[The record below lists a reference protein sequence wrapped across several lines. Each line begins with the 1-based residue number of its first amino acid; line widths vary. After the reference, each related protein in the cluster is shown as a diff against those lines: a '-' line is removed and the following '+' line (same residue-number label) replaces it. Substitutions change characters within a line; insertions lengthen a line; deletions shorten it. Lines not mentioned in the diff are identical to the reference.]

1 MLARAYWARSHHPAV
16 VAQDEELTLNRRM
29 RWGDIRKILHTPQA
43 CSNQF
48 VFCPGFPQAL
58 RICCLQY
65 EFSRR
70 RPGPFYHVMRAA
82 DIFLRHTQH
91 IALQQISLCCR
102 DKHKW
107 SRKNLKQVMHMT
119 DYNSKLKMKK
129 TRGVGIQVRPS
140 SMMWPRYLNTDVYY
154 TAHVNTAACALSLQ
168 TLSTYAARTT

>member
-1 MLARAYWARSHHPAV
+1 MDILTSLIPSCKQSKLERLEPGPTFSRLTFCRSFCHSCISVLARAYWARSHHPAV

-29 RWGDIRKILHTPQA
+29 RWGDIRKILHTPQT

-65 EFSRR
+65 EFSCR

-91 IALQQISLCCR
+91 IAL
-102 DKHKW
+102 
-107 SRKNLKQVMHMT
+107 
-119 DYNSKLKMKK
+119 
-129 TRGVGIQVRPS
+129 
-140 SMMWPRYLNTDVYY
+140 
-154 TAHVNTAACALSLQ
+154 
-168 TLSTYAARTT
+168 